1 MDKKF
6 KGSFKDWLIVV
17 LFSFSAFSF
26 WKLSSNKIGAEESNR
41 KSATDQSI
49 YEKINLFNEV
59 MKKVSDNYVYEV
71 SDEELIMRAIKW
83 MVNSLDPF
91 SAYMSPAELKDMEVE
106 TRGQFGGLGI
116 EITKKDYYILVI
128 TPIEDTPAW
137 RAGILPGDRIIKID
151 GEPTRDM
158 TVQDA
163 VRRLRGQKGTKV
175 VITIERS
182 GWDEPK
188 DIELIRDIIKVKS
201 VRAST
206 IEKDILYVR
215 LTNFQERTSDDLL
228 DTLKK
233 SGLYEGKIKGVIL
246 DLRSN
251 PGGLLSEAIKVGDLF
266 VGDEVIVSTRGRNSS
281 KDYRGRKE
289 RNDFPAGV
297 SLVVLV
303 NRGSASA
310 SEIVAGA
317 IKDNKKGII
326 VGQRTF
332 GKASVQTIIPIS
344 NGGALRLTTAH
355 YYTPL
360 GTNIEEKGI
369 QPDILFK
376 PKGEERSFTEMTP
389 QEILERRQH
398 PEYDEEVKFA
408 ISIIRGEPLKVKQ
421 NQKEP
426 ISEESED

>member
-1 MDKKF
+1 MNKRETLRKLVASMF
-6 KGSFKDWLIVV
+6 FVLVAVVSIRLLSGRIV
-17 LFSFSAFSF
+17 
-26 WKLSSNKIGAEESNR
+26 AEEEKVVRS
-41 KSATDQSI
+41 KQGI
-49 YEKINLFNEV
+49 YEKINVFNEV
-59 MKKVSDNYVYEV
+59 MKKISDNYVTAISE
-71 SDEELIMRAIKW
+71 EELIMRAIKW
-83 MVNSLDPF
+83 MVGSLDPF
-91 SAYMSPAELKDMEVE
+91 SAYLSPDELKDMEVE
-106 TRGQFGGLGI
+106 TKGQFGGLGI

-158 TVQDA
+158 TIQDA
-163 VRRLRGQKGTKV
+163 VKKLRGQKGTKV
-175 VITIERS
+175 VITIERP
-182 GWDEPK
+182 GWDEPR
-188 DIELIRDIIKVKS
+188 DFELIRDIIKIKS
-201 VRAST
+201 VRST
-206 IEKDILYVR
+206 LIGGDILYTR
-215 LTNFQERTSDDLL
+215 LVSFQERTFEELL
-228 DTLKK
+228 DSFKRF
-233 SGLYEGKIKGVIL
+233 GLYEGKIRGVIL
-246 DLRSN
+246 DLRNN

-266 VGDEVIVSTRGRNSS
+266 VGDEIIVSTRGRGSS
-281 KDYRGRKE
+281 KDYRGRKDKY
-289 RNDFPAGV
+289 DFPSGV

-369 QPDILFK
+369 SPDIFFK
-376 PKGEERSFTEMTP
+376 PKAAEKDISEMTP
-389 QEILERRQH
+389 EEILERRKH
-398 PEYDEEVKFA
+398 PEYDEEVQFA
-408 ISIIRGEPLKVKQ
+408 ISLIR
-421 NQKEP
+421 
-426 ISEESED
+426 EEKSGSR